1 MGRVDDKNKR
11 FAPAYAPDSTN
22 RADAL
27 VALHN
32 KKIQTTTIHAE
43 SQFKKSTNL
52 IAARGRSAVL
62 ETSQKKKPMAC
73 RPGIHEEEFT
83 DYSPSMRYVDT
94 SETSMKK
101 QPIGEEKQA
110 STKAQMKAKKP
121 IGNYEERYSVSI
133 PPGGESPI
141 GQWRPTRIQ
150 PAQQLPGAFPVSG
163 PGEG

>member
-1 MGRVDDKNKR
+1 MPWLKPEEIEAMRKEQG
-11 FAPAYAPDSTN
+11 
-22 RADAL
+22 
-27 VALHN
+27 
-32 KKIQTTTIHAE
+32 HAE

-52 IAARGRSAVL
+52 IAAKGRSAVH